1 MMVVAAPIA
10 MVVGLMLVWLAA
22 VRLAT
27 RDSALSAAAGVC
39 VGVIAGWFGV
49 THVTTLS
56 LRLIPW
62 DDYVYF
68 ERIPLFLAIV
78 MLLGL
83 CVERVRPRLRLPVSV
98 ILVIFVVYTLMEVSG
113 PLALEVQAGKLSDEV
128 DGPAEVYQSTG
139 WSCGP
144 AATAWAL
151 RLRGIPATER
161 ECARL
166 SATTPLHGTTTRG
179 TLRAIH
185 AHGLDA
191 EVTTRA
197 PWERLISVPKPALT
211 DTYIGAATAHIVV
224 LRDADDRSV
233 TVGDPLYGEQTFP
246 REDFEKVWM
255 RTVIEIDD

>member
-1 MMVVAAPIA
+1 MAYAAPVVLI
-10 MVVGLMLVWLAA
+10 VGLMLVWLAA
-22 VRLAT
+22 VRLAA
-27 RDSALSAAAGVC
+27 RDRPLLAAAAAC
-39 VGVIAGWFGV
+39 IAAIAAWFVV
-49 THVTTLS
+49 THMTTLS

-83 CVERVRPRLRLPVSV
+83 CVERIRPRLKLPVSA
-98 ILVIFVVYTLMEVSG
+98 ILIIFVVYTLMEVSG
-113 PLALEVQAGKLSDEV
+113 PVALEVQAGKLSDDV
-128 DGPAEVYQSTG
+128 DGPEEVYQSTG

-151 RLRGIPATER
+151 RLKGIPATER

-179 TLRAIH
+179 TVRAIH
-185 AHGLDA
+185 AHGLEA
-191 EVTTRA
+191 QVTTRA
-197 PWERLISVPKPALT
+197 DWEQLISVPRPALT
-211 DTYIGAATAHIVV
+211 DTYIGSGTAHIVV
-224 LRDADDRSV
+224 LLDADDRSI
-233 TVGDPLYGEQTFP
+233 TVGDPLYGEQAFP

-255 RTVIEIDD
+255 RTVIEIGE